1 MQNYFKNIAII
12 FMLSI
17 VFIACNKLETYDDRP
32 IITES
37 SYELLKDVS
46 GNDTSLLVKFTYTD
60 GNGDV
65 GLTDADSISPY
76 DANVMIDYF
85 EKIDGVY
92 TKILIPG
99 TTDTLNF
106 NSRIKKFGSN
116 NPTKAEVQVKV
127 DVSILLA
134 DTVRFDVYILDKQLN
149 RSNTVK
155 IGPIALT
162 N

>member
-85 EKIDGVY
+85 ENIDGEY

-127 DVSILLA
+127 DISILLA

>member
-155 IGPIALT
+155 IGPIALS

>member
-1 MQNYFKNIAII
+1 MPKYFKNIVYLIL
-12 FMLSI
+12 FSLVLLS
-17 VFIACNKLETYDDRP
+17 CNKLETYDDRP
-32 IITES
+32 IITDS
-37 SYELLKDVS
+37 SFELLKNS
-46 GNDTSLLVKFTYTD
+46 IGQDTSLLVKFTYTD

-65 GLTDADSISPY
+65 GLTDADSIAPY
-76 DANVMIDYF
+76 NANVMIDYY
-85 EKIDGVY
+85 EKIDGEF

-116 NPTKAEVQVKV
+116 NPTKAEVKVKV
-127 DVSILLA
+127 DISILLA